1 MKYIHIGKI
10 VNTHGIKGELRLL
23 SDFKYK
29 DKVFKKDF
37 IIYVGKEKIQ
47 EKITSYRPHKQFDMI
62 CLDGY
67 NNINEVL
74 KYKGSLV
81 YINKEDLV
89 LDKNK
94 YLNEDIIGLD
104 VVVDNKIIGQ
114 VIGIEKNLVQ
124 ELLRVKKENKQ
135 YLIPYVDYF
144 VKEID
149 INNNKIYINNIE
161 GLFE

>member
-1 MKYIHIGKI
+1 MKYIYIGKI

-37 IIYVGKEKIQ
+37 IIYIGKEKIK
-47 EKITSYRPHKQFDMI
+47 EKIISYRPHKQFDMI

-81 YINKEDLV
+81 YINKENLV
-89 LDKNK
+89 LEKNK
-94 YLNEDIIGLD
+94 YFNEDIIGLD
-104 VVVDNKIIGQ
+104 VVVDDKIIGQ

-124 ELLRVKKENKQ
+124 ELLRIKKENKQ